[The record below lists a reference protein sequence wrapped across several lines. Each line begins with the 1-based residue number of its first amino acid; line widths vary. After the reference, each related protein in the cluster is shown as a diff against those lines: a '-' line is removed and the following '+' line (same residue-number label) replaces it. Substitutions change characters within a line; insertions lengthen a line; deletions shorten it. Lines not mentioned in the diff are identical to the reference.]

1 MKDFEILSRD
11 TVVAVW
17 KDNVLKVLNN
27 DLLPLYLKRVSDA
40 KSWLET
46 RAIDSHRANSRLLK
60 KALRLSSKDDVSTV
74 LHVNAATITDT
85 YWVRAIGSNLK
96 YEDVRFGN
104 DYFSNLA
111 LRGLYSS
118 FNYAAK
124 RKDTK
129 TPELTNIG
137 SFEKCWKLKDGKWWI
152 YKSANQKE
160 QFSEL
165 FVYELGKAL
174 QMNMA
179 HYEKGDKCVKSLD
192 FTDSAK
198 VIFESASSFM
208 GDDEDYI
215 KVVEELKELCPKA
228 IPDYIK
234 MIFLDTITANPDRH
248 TGNFGLMRNVKTGEL
263 LGLAPNFDNNM
274 ALIARG
280 YPTSKSANDLLI
292 TLFNELIE
300 KYPEYKEYLPKVTE
314 QTIKNVINKL
324 NMKVKSQVIV
334 DFVIKRYQATKQFQ
348 LYKISYDRLKLSYEI
363 FICFNLNNTPIL
375 TIVYNLI
382 TLFFIQIIVH

>member
-17 KDNVLKVLNN
+17 QNNKLKVINS
-27 DLLPLYLKRVSDA
+27 DLLPLYLKRVNNA
-40 KSWLET
+40 ESWLES

-60 KALRLSSKDDVSTV
+60 KALRLTQKDDVSTV
-74 LHVNAATITDT
+74 LYVNGATITDT
-85 YWVRAIGSNLK
+85 YWVREIGSKLK
-96 YEDVRFGN
+96 YEDVRFN
-104 DYFSNLA
+104 KDYFSNLA

-118 FNYAAK
+118 FNSAAK

-137 SFEKCWKLKDGKWWI
+137 SFEKCWKLRDGKWWI

-174 QMNMA
+174 EMNMA
-179 HYEKGDKCVKSLD
+179 YYEKDDKCVKSLD
-192 FTDSAK
+192 FTNSAK
-198 VIFESASSFM
+198 VIFEPASSFM
-208 GDDEDYI
+208 GDEEDYN
-215 KVVEELKELCPKA
+215 KVIEKLKELCPQA

-248 TGNFGLMRNVKTGEL
+248 TGNFGLLRDVKTGKF

-280 YPTSKSANDLLI
+280 YPTSTQKNDLLI
-292 TLFNELIE
+292 ALFNELMG
-300 KYPEYKEYLPKVTE
+300 KYPEYKKYIPEVTE
-314 QTIKNVINKL
+314 QTVKNIIKKL
-324 NMKVKSQVIV
+324 NMKVKSKKVI
-334 DFVIKRYQATKQFQ
+334 DLVISRY
-348 LYKISYDRLKLSYEI
+348 
-363 FICFNLNNTPIL
+363 N
-375 TIVYNLI
+375 
-382 TLFFIQIIVH
+382 QINI

>member
-17 KDNVLKVLNN
+17 KDNELKVLNN

-60 KALRLSSKDDVSTV
+60 KALRLAEKDDISTV
-74 LHVNAATITDT
+74 LYVNGATITDT
-85 YWVRAIGSNLK
+85 YWVREIGGDLK
-96 YEDVRFGN
+96 YEDIRFTK

-118 FNYAAK
+118 FNSAAK

-198 VIFESASSFM
+198 VIFEPASSFM
-208 GDDEDYI
+208 GDEEDYI
-215 KVVEELKELCPKA
+215 KVVEKLKELCPKA

-248 TGNFGLMRNVKTGEL
+248 TGNFGLMRDAETGKL

-280 YPTSKSANDLLI
+280 YPTTKAKCDLLV
-292 TLFNELIE
+292 TLFNELMQ
-300 KYPEYKEYLPKVTE
+300 KYPEYKKYLPTVTE
-314 QTIKNVINKL
+314 STVKTVINKL
-324 NMKVKSQVIV
+324 NMKVRTQTVV
-334 DFVIKRYQATKQFQ
+334 DLVMSRYNAIK
-348 LYKISYDRLKLSYEI
+348 
-363 FICFNLNNTPIL
+363 
-375 TIVYNLI
+375 
-382 TLFFIQIIVH
+382 

>member
-1 MKDFEILSRD
+1 MKDFEILSRN

-17 KDNVLKVLNN
+17 HNNKLQVINN
-27 DLLPLYLKRVSDA
+27 DLLPLYLMRIKDA

-60 KALRLSSKDDVSTV
+60 KALRLSEKDDISTV
-74 LHVNAATITDT
+74 LYVNAATITDT
-85 YWVRAIGSNLK
+85 YWVREIGSSLK
-96 YEDVRFGN
+96 YEDVRFN
-104 DYFSNLA
+104 KDYFSNLA

-118 FNYAAK
+118 FNSAAK

-137 SFEKCWKLKDGKWWI
+137 SFEKCWKLRDGKWWI

-174 QMNMA
+174 GMNMA
-179 HYEKGDKCVKSLD
+179 YYEKGDKCVKSLD

-198 VIFESASSFM
+198 VIFEPASSFM
-208 GDDEDYI
+208 GDEEDYI
-215 KVVEELKELCPKA
+215 KVVEKLKELCPQA

-248 TGNFGLMRNVKTGEL
+248 TGNFGLLRDVKTGKL

-274 ALIARG
+274 AMISRG
-280 YPTSKSANDLLI
+280 YPTCKPENDLLI
-292 TLFNELIE
+292 ILFNEMLG
-300 KYPEYKEYLPKVTE
+300 KYPEYKQFIPEVTE
-314 QTIKNVINKL
+314 QTVKSIIKKL
-324 NMKVKSQVIV
+324 NMKVKSKTVIDLV
-334 DFVIKRYQATKQFQ
+334 MSRYKSIKHS
-348 LYKISYDRLKLSYEI
+348 L
-363 FICFNLNNTPIL
+363 
-375 TIVYNLI
+375 
-382 TLFFIQIIVH
+382 

>member
-1 MKDFEILSRD
+1 MMDFEILSRD

-17 KDNVLKVLNN
+17 KDNELKAVNN
-27 DLLPLYLKRVSDA
+27 DLLPLYLKRVNDA

-60 KALRLSSKDDVSTV
+60 KALRLTEKDDVSTV
-74 LHVNAATITDT
+74 LYVNAATITDT
-85 YWVRAIGSNLK
+85 YWVRAIGSGLK
-96 YEDVRFGN
+96 YEDVRFN
-104 DYFSNLA
+104 KDHFSNLA

-118 FNYAAK
+118 FNSAAR

-137 SFEKCWKLKDGKWWI
+137 SFEKCWKLKNGKWRI

-165 FVYELGKAL
+165 FVYELGKEL
-174 QMNMA
+174 GMNMA
-179 HYEKGDKCVKSLD
+179 YYEKGDKCVKSLD
-192 FTDSAK
+192 FTDSAS
-198 VIFESASSFM
+198 VIFEPASSFM
-208 GDDEDYI
+208 GDEKDYI
-215 KVVEELKELCPKA
+215 KVVEKLKVLCPKA

-248 TGNFGLMRNVKTGEL
+248 TGNFGLMRDVKSGEL

-280 YPTSKSANDLLI
+280 YPTGKFKGDFLI
-292 TLFNELIE
+292 TLFNELME
-300 KYPEYKEYLPKVTE
+300 KYPEYKNYLPNVTE
-314 QTIKNVINKL
+314 QMIKNIIDKL

-334 DFVIKRYQATKQFQ
+334 DFVINRYQA
-348 LYKISYDRLKLSYEI
+348 
-363 FICFNLNNTPIL
+363 
-375 TIVYNLI
+375 
-382 TLFFIQIIVH
+382 II

>member
-17 KDNVLKVLNN
+17 KDNELKVLNN
-27 DLLPLYLKRVSDA
+27 DFLPLYLKRVNDA

-60 KALRLSSKDDVSTV
+60 KALQLASKDDVSTV

-85 YWVRAIGSNLK
+85 YWVRAIGSDLK

-118 FNYAAK
+118 FNSAAK

-137 SFEKCWKLKDGKWWI
+137 SFEKCWKLKDGRWWI

-165 FVYELGKAL
+165 FVYELGKSL
-174 QMNMA
+174 GMNMA

-192 FTDSAK
+192 FTYSAN
-198 VIFESASSFM
+198 VIFEPASSFM
-208 GDDEDYI
+208 GDEEDYI
-215 KVVEELKELCPKA
+215 KVVEKLKELCPKA
-228 IPDYIK
+228 IPDYVK
-234 MIFLDTITANPDRH
+234 MIFLDTITTNPDRH
-248 TGNFGLMRNVKTGEL
+248 TGNFGLMRDAKTGEL

-280 YPTSKSANDLLI
+280 YPTTKANNDLLI
-292 TLFNELIE
+292 TLFNKLMQR
-300 KYPEYKEYLPKVTE
+300 YPQYKEYIPTVTE
-314 QTIKNVINKL
+314 TTVKKVISKL
-324 NMKVKSQVIV
+324 NMKVKTQAVI
-334 DFVIKRYQATKQFQ
+334 DLVISRYQAVK
-348 LYKISYDRLKLSYEI
+348 
-363 FICFNLNNTPIL
+363 
-375 TIVYNLI
+375 
-382 TLFFIQIIVH
+382 

>member
-1 MKDFEILSRD
+1 MKDFEFLSCD

-17 KDNVLKVLNN
+17 QNNKLKVINS
-27 DLLPLYLKRVSDA
+27 DLLPLYLKRVNNA
-40 KSWLET
+40 ESWLES

-60 KALRLSSKDDVSTV
+60 KALRLTQKDDVSTV
-74 LHVNAATITDT
+74 LYVNGATITDT
-85 YWVRAIGSNLK
+85 YWVREIGSKLK
-96 YEDVRFGN
+96 YEDVRFN
-104 DYFSNLA
+104 KDYFSNLA

-118 FNYAAK
+118 FNSAAK

-137 SFEKCWKLKDGKWWI
+137 SFEKCWKLRDGKWWI

-174 QMNMA
+174 EMNMA
-179 HYEKGDKCVKSLD
+179 YYEKGDKCVKSLD
-192 FTDSAK
+192 FTNSAK
-198 VIFESASSFM
+198 VIFEPASSFM
-208 GDDEDYI
+208 GDEEDYI
-215 KVVEELKELCPKA
+215 KVVEKLKELCPQA

-248 TGNFGLMRNVKTGEL
+248 TGNFGLLRDVKTGEL

-280 YPTSKSANDLLI
+280 YPTATPKNDLLI
-292 TLFNELIE
+292 TLFNELMG
-300 KYPEYKEYLPKVTE
+300 KYTEYKKYIPEVTE
-314 QTIKNVINKL
+314 QTVKNIIKKL
-324 NMKVKSQVIV
+324 NMKVKSKTVI
-334 DFVIKRYQATKQFQ
+334 DLVISRY
-348 LYKISYDRLKLSYEI
+348 
-363 FICFNLNNTPIL
+363 N
-375 TIVYNLI
+375 
-382 TLFFIQIIVH
+382 QINI

>member
-1 MKDFEILSRD
+1 MEDFEILSHD

-17 KDNVLKVLNN
+17 KDNELIVLNN
-27 DLLPLYLKRVSDA
+27 DLLPLYLKRVKDA
-40 KSWLET
+40 RAWLET

-60 KALRLSSKDDVSTV
+60 KALRLAQKDDVSTV

-85 YWVRAIGSNLK
+85 YWVRAIGSELK
-96 YEDVRFGN
+96 YEDVRFTK
-104 DYFSNLA
+104 DYFYNLA

-118 FNYAAK
+118 FNSASK

-137 SFEKCWKLKDGKWWI
+137 SFEKCWKLNDGKWWI

-165 FVYELGKAL
+165 FVYELGKSL
-174 QMNMA
+174 GMNMA

-192 FTDSAK
+192 FTDSAT
-198 VIFESASSFM
+198 VIFEPAFSFM
-208 GDDEDYI
+208 GDEEDYI
-215 KVVEELKELCPKA
+215 KVAEKLNELCPKA

-248 TGNFGLMRNVKTGEL
+248 TGNFGLMRDAKTGEL

-274 ALIARG
+274 ALISRG
-280 YPTSKSANDLLI
+280 YPIGKSANDLLI
-292 TLFNELIE
+292 MLFNELM
-300 KYPEYKEYLPKVTE
+300 KKHPEYKCYIPKVTE
-314 QTIKNVINKL
+314 QMVKSVITKL
-324 NMKVKSQVIV
+324 NMKVKSQTIV
-334 DFVIKRYQATKQFQ
+334 DYIVRRYQAIK
-348 LYKISYDRLKLSYEI
+348 
-363 FICFNLNNTPIL
+363 
-375 TIVYNLI
+375 
-382 TLFFIQIIVH
+382 

>member
-1 MKDFEILSRD
+1 MKNFEILSRN

-17 KDNVLKVLNN
+17 KDNKLKALNDN
-27 DLLPLYLKRVSDA
+27 LLPLYLRRVNNAD
-40 KSWLET
+40 SWLET

-60 KALRLSSKDDVSTV
+60 KALRLAEKDDISTV

-85 YWVRAIGSNLK
+85 YWVRAIGSKLK
-96 YEDVRFGN
+96 YEDVRFNN

-111 LRGLYSS
+111 LKGLYSS
-118 FNYAAK
+118 FNSAAN

-165 FVYELGKAL
+165 FVYELGKVL
-174 QMNMA
+174 GMNMA
-179 HYEKGDKCVKSLD
+179 HYERGDKCVKSLD

-198 VIFESASSFM
+198 VIFEPATAFM
-208 GDDEDYI
+208 GDEEDYI
-215 KVVEELKELCPKA
+215 KVVEKLKELCPNA

-248 TGNFGLMRNVKTGEL
+248 TGNFGFMRDAESGEL
-263 LGLAPNFDNNM
+263 IGLAPNFDNNM

-280 YPTSKSANDLLI
+280 YPTGKSANDILI
-292 TLFNELIE
+292 TLFNELME
-300 KYPEYKEYLPKVTE
+300 KYPEYREYLPKVTE
-314 QTIKNVINKL
+314 QMIKNVIDRL
-324 NMKVKSQVIV
+324 NMKVKSQTVV
-334 DFVIKRYQATKQFQ
+334 DFIINRYREIK
-348 LYKISYDRLKLSYEI
+348 
-363 FICFNLNNTPIL
+363 
-375 TIVYNLI
+375 
-382 TLFFIQIIVH
+382 